1 MIEELFKDDIGRN
14 EISLEMV
21 REKSNCFPCATP
33 RQVYDK
39 ICTITG
45 GQGSQISVSA
55 DLYSF
60 VLFSV

>member
-21 REKSNCFPCATP
+21 REKSNCFPYATS

-39 ICTITG
+39 IRTIIG
-45 GQGSQISVSA
+45 GQGS
-55 DLYSF
+55 
-60 VLFSV
+60 